1 MREKK
6 QAKEKAPFKKKAGK
20 RGITQKLTG
29 TIILTIAVMVAV
41 LLLVVY
47 NRVSSAL
54 LEKAKNFLQRLPTK
68 QSRKQA
74 HG

>member
-41 LLLVVY
+41 LPA
-47 NRVSSAL
+47 RCWK
-54 LEKAKNFLQRLPTK
+54 KAKNFLQRLPTK

>member
-29 TIILTIAVMVAV
+29 TIILTIAVMVADPV
-41 LLLVVY
+41 HEAAMGDGGGSSFS
-47 NRVSSAL
+47 RV
-54 LEKAKNFLQRLPTK
+54 
-68 QSRKQA
+68 
-74 HG
+74 